1 MSTPLIVN
9 PQYPPESNPFAII
22 AQTFRPRLASYCGID
37 MAFVYPVAN
46 DDYALSVQ
54 EPFFLYYQFF
64 GIDAFGNSGGGRL
77 NPWATRRLRVYIY
90 TRCGVD
96 SYSTDEAALQG
107 RYTNPPNNTG
117 NAPLG
122 QFAAEELVMGAL
134 FNWMPKSASNTALCL
149 EPVHPASGSGPA
161 IRKAENEAGLLRS
174 NLDFEVK
181 FGLWIDARDPAV

>member
-1 MSTPLIVN
+1 MPTPLIVN
-9 PQYPPESNPFAII
+9 PQYPPESNPFAVI

-37 MAFVYPVAN
+37 MAYVFPVAN
-46 DDYALSVQ
+46 DSYALSTQ

-64 GIDAFGNSGGGRL
+64 GIEAFGDTGGGRL

-96 SYSTDEAALQG
+96 MYSTDEVALQG
-107 RYTNPPNNTG
+107 KYSNPPITTANP
-117 NAPLG
+117 PLG
-122 QFAAEELVMGAL
+122 HFAAEELVMGAL
-134 FNWMPKSASNTALCL
+134 FNWMPLSARNVALCL

-181 FGLWIDARDPAV
+181 FGLALDYRNPPL